1 MIDDLFINDFKSFKT
16 EFENRIKNNNITY
29 YDNDCY
35 LIDNGWYI
43 ELEKKIEIYKKNK
56 VQLSNKKAIFN
67 NSNMGKLRV
76 PFPQQSPI
84 FMNDINDTIKYLKC
98 NNMPQLISI
107 KLMNK
112 IYKKENLKNMKVVK
126 YYSGFN
132 NLIIMFMEK
141 EYNKGIFLFNPLNK
155 YNKNNIFFFFTIKNK
170 ENNAEMYSELLQMK
184 NNINNTLLENLVEK
198 RIIIHYQ
205 IINGNQEISYET
217 EEYINNNSNE
227 NILKIFISIFYFE
240 KSLSLDIKRLFLEP
254 QKFNLIN
261 PDWLIEFKNN
271 YNYEILYDL

>member
-67 NSNMGKLRV
+67 YSNMGKLRV
-76 PFPQQSPI
+76 SFPQQSPI

-112 IYKKENLKNMKVVK
+112 IYKKENLKNMNVVK

-132 NLIIMFMEK
+132 NLIIMFIEK
-141 EYNKGIFLFNPLNK
+141 EHNNGLFIFNHLNK
-155 YNKNNIFFFFTIKNK
+155 NITKIIFF
-170 ENNAEMYSELLQMK
+170 S
-184 NNINNTLLENLVEK
+184 
-198 RIIIHYQ
+198 
-205 IINGNQEISYET
+205 
-217 EEYINNNSNE
+217 
-227 NILKIFISIFYFE
+227 
-240 KSLSLDIKRLFLEP
+240 FLR
-254 QKFNLIN
+254 
-261 PDWLIEFKNN
+261 
-271 YNYEILYDL
+271 